1 MESNVMTATCT
12 LDDFALESDRSDGLT
27 IETLDA
33 GVTLA
38 VKTSRSSY
46 RIIILDGRRHVV
58 MVEGGVFPEAA
69 VLRLSGATAGG
80 SALKLG
86 WILVG
91 FRMEFA
97 IGNRHVTSSRVQSVA
112 IESAP
117 ADSPGERGR
126 HH

>member
-1 MESNVMTATCT
+1 MESDVMTATCT

-33 GVTLA
+33 GATLA

-58 MVEGGVFPEAA
+58 MVEGGVFPEAT